1 MQPALL
7 QDSSGV
13 NTSFAANGQKANHG
27 SPEAMQSIV
36 IRPIVCGRRPSPGAS
51 TGWTERTSFFAGPA
65 LPAHSELLVFP
76 TRFTRGVTPV
86 IFSWRSHDLSLGL
99 LFSGRTYSRLGG
111 TRVVCTGGS
120 E

>member
-27 SPEAMQSIV
+27 SPKAMQSIV

-51 TGWTERTSFFAGPA
+51 TGWTERTSFSRKPA
-65 LPAHSELLVFP
+65 LSVILEHSVFP
-76 TRFTRGVTPV
+76 TRFTRRVTPV
-86 IFSWRSHDLSLGL
+86 IFPWRSHDLSLGL

-111 TRVVCTGGS
+111 TRVVCT
-120 E
+120 